1 MSATA
6 EVQSGLEG
14 VVAFATEIAEPDREG
29 GALRYRGVDIEELVG
44 NVPFEQ
50 VWGLLVDGTLQ
61 PGLPPAEPHPL
72 SVRSGDPRVDVQSA
86 LAMLAPQWGFGQLI
100 DISDEEAR
108 DNLARA
114 SVMALSFVAQSARGI
129 GKPPVPQREIDK
141 AKSIPERFLIR
152 WRGEANPD
160 HVKAIDAYWNSA
172 AEHGM
177 NASTFTAR
185 VVASTGADVAAALS
199 AAVGALSGP
208 LHGGAPSRVLKM
220 LDDVAEFGDAEQYVK
235 DVLDSGQR
243 LMGFGHRVYR
253 AEDPRARVLRRTA
266 HEIDAPRVEV
276 AEALEK
282 AALAEL
288 QARRPDRV
296 LATNVEFWSAV
307 VLDFAEVPPE
317 LFTPMFTCART
328 AGWSAHI
335 MEQKREGKL
344 IRPTAKYVGPRRGRC
359 RTCAERIEL
368 EVGPASGR
376 GPGTD
381 PHVLREH
388 PGGAEPRPQRAQRGR
403 ASAPSSAA
411 AARLVTVVERG
422 HDLARRAG
430 GETRRRRARPGRGG
444 RIDLA
449 GDRPAVGAVVGL
461 GPPAVE
467 HAELQAAVEGRLHAA
482 RAAGLQRR
490 PRQVQPHVAAAHQ
503 PGRRVEVVVVEEHHP
518 LADDLGR
525 LEPEQ
530 ALQRRAWPP
539 RRADGPCRPGPPAP
553 AGRRPAAR
561 ASSPGRGSAG
571 PAACRWPP
579 GGRTRASATSGS
591 NARAAAST

>member
-44 NVPFEQ
+44 TVPFEQ
-50 VWGLLVDGTLQ
+50 VWGLLVDDALL
-61 PGLPPAEPHPL
+61 PGLPPAEPNAL
-72 SVRSGDPRVDVQSA
+72 SVHSGDPRVDVQSA
-86 LAMLAPQWGFGQLI
+86 LAMLGPQWGFEQLI

-129 GKPPVPQREIDK
+129 GRPPVSQREIDK
-141 AKSIPERFLIR
+141 ATSIPERFLIR
-152 WRGEANPD
+152 WRGEADPR

-220 LDDVAEFGDAEQYVK
+220 LDDVAASGDAEQYVK
-235 DVLDSGQR
+235 HVLDRGER

-266 HEIDAPRVEV
+266 KEIGAPRVEV
-276 AEALEK
+276 AEALET
-282 AALAEL
+282 AALVEL
-288 QARRPDRV
+288 RARRPDRV

-335 MEQKREGKL
+335 MEQKREGRL
-344 IRPTAKYVGPRRGRC
+344 IRPTAKYVGHG
-359 RTCAERIEL
+359 
-368 EVGPASGR
+368 
-376 GPGTD
+376 
-381 PHVLREH
+381 
-388 PGGAEPRPQRAQRGR
+388 PRPL
-403 ASAPSSAA
+403 S
-411 AARLVTVVERG
+411 
-422 HDLARRAG
+422 DLR
-430 GETRRRRARPGRGG
+430 
-444 RIDLA
+444 
-449 GDRPAVGAVVGL
+449 
-461 GPPAVE
+461 
-467 HAELQAAVEGRLHAA
+467 
-482 RAAGLQRR
+482 
-490 PRQVQPHVAAAHQ
+490 
-503 PGRRVEVVVVEEHHP
+503 
-518 LADDLGR
+518 
-525 LEPEQ
+525 
-530 ALQRRAWPP
+530 
-539 RRADGPCRPGPPAP
+539 
-553 AGRRPAAR
+553 
-561 ASSPGRGSAG
+561 
-571 PAACRWPP
+571 
-579 GGRTRASATSGS
+579 
-591 NARAAAST
+591 